1 MSRPAA
7 PRANDPTSRRCRL
20 GVVFL
25 CCSAVFSLVSASAN
39 AQTYSAECRI
49 ERLTTTPAARNT
61 AGALGNPP
69 EHLNDSE
76 ITKTSEC
83 LSSALD
89 RALALVRDAAV
100 ARTKSWTAMSSGYRA
115 SEHGTYLQVF
125 ANPQAAGS
133 YALYEDGARMDVG
146 STIIKRAFRV
156 EIDGRTRPYRIYI
169 MERMPPG
176 YEVKLND
183 WRFAAYEANG
193 ALVGETGGRQNE
205 RVRFCAECHQAART
219 QDFLFFVPPKYRFQ

>member
-1 MSRPAA
+1 VSCLAV
-7 PRANDPTSRRCRL
+7 PRASDPTGRRCRL
-20 GVVFL
+20 VVVFL
-25 CCSAVFSLVSASAN
+25 CCSAVSSLVSASAN
-39 AQTYSAECRI
+39 GQSYSAECRI

-61 AGALGNPP
+61 VGALGNPP

-76 ITKTSEC
+76 IAKTSEC

-89 RALALVRDAAV
+89 RALAPVRDAAV

-146 STIIKRAFRV
+146 STIVKRAFRV
-156 EIDGRTRPYRIYI
+156 EIDGRTRPYRVCIK
-169 MERMPPG
+169 ERWLARLADDKMSAFGSAQSVIKPPALRISFSLFR
-176 YEVKLND
+176 LNTD
-183 WRFAAYEANG
+183 FNSSM
-193 ALVGETGGRQNE
+193 GR
-205 RVRFCAECHQAART
+205 T
-219 QDFLFFVPPKYRFQ
+219 